1 VKAPRP
7 RRNPRVV
14 AGEYMGALALTVL
27 VFNLIL
33 VTVAFGWGEA
43 LGFPPVMQDF
53 HAFHVTGGMVWDGV
67 AAEAYAE
74 ETLRPVQE
82 RETGVDAFM
91 PWTYPPT
98 FNLIAAALAVVPD
111 WVAYPVFAG
120 GGILAY
126 ALVLRALAGRWS
138 GWVHGA
144 MLPAMVICVSTGQNG
159 LWVGAVAGLVVLLAG
174 RGAVAGLPLALLTLK
189 PHMLPAI
196 GLVMLLRAEMRAI
209 LAGIA
214 GAALMVAAATLVMGV
229 GIWPAFLGG
238 VAEAAVFLREGAYKF
253 TRMTSVYAGAHA
265 MGAAPGLAMAL
276 QVGVALTAMGGL
288 VLAWWRGWPMR
299 RLMAAA
305 MFATPFL
312 SPYAYD
318 YDLAVVGIGLA
329 LVIPEIAERAGVAR
343 LLLCQC
349 LAWAA
354 VVFSPLVNILG
365 PWPDAS
371 LSIGAPM
378 LVLLAWAALSGGAG
392 TTAPLARGAP

>member
-1 VKAPRP
+1 MKASSP
-7 RRNPRVV
+7 RRDPRVV

-27 VFNLIL
+27 VFKLIL
-33 VTVAFGWGEA
+33 VTLAFGWGEA
-43 LGFPPVMQDF
+43 LGIGPLMQDF

-67 AAEAYAE
+67 APEAYAE
-74 ETLRPVQE
+74 ETLRPVQQ
-82 RETGVDAFM
+82 RETGAEKFM

-144 MLPAMVICVSTGQNG
+144 MLPAMVICVGTGQNG

-174 RGAVAGLPLALLTLK
+174 RGALAGVPLALLTLK

-196 GLVMLLRAEMRAI
+196 GLVMLLRGEVRAI

-214 GAALMVAAATLVMGV
+214 GAVLMVAAATLVMGG

-238 VAEAAVFLREGAYKF
+238 VAEAAGFLREGAYKF

-276 QVGVALTAMGGL
+276 QVGVALAAMGG
-288 VLAWWRGWPMR
+288 
-299 RLMAAA
+299 
-305 MFATPFL
+305 
-312 SPYAYD
+312 
-318 YDLAVVGIGLA
+318 
-329 LVIPEIAERAGVAR
+329 AGAGMVAR
-343 LLLCQC
+343 LAEAAADGGRDVRHTIPVALC
-349 LAWAA
+349 L
-354 VVFSPLVNILG
+354 
-365 PWPDAS
+365 
-371 LSIGAPM
+371 
-378 LVLLAWAALSGGAG
+378 
-392 TTAPLARGAP
+392 